1 MEVERGIRMKEN
13 VGEEVGKGRRSEE
26 QEEEGC
32 GGGGKKREK

>member
-1 MEVERGIRMKEN
+1 MEVERGIRMKEY